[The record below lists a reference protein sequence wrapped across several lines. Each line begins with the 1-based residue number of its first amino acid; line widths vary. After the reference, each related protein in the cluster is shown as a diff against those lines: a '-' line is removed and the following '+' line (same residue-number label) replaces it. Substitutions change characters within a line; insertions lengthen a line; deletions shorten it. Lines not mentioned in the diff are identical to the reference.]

1 MKKTNLIL
9 LLAIFLGM
17 STWSC
22 IDDDANAENM
32 GTEGLITDVTYS
44 LSSADGYE
52 ATFSFIDRDGDGGN
66 DALIF
71 SDTLLANKTYTG
83 GLILH
88 NRSTSPIERI
98 SQEIAREGLDHQVF
112 FISTIEG
119 LTVAYRDFGSDFDT
133 DGNPIGFV
141 TELTTGDPGIGTL
154 TMTLRSG
161 PDKFAEGVSDGDI
174 TNAGGETVIEVIFDV
189 VLE

>member
-1 MKKTNLIL
+1 MNKTIL
-9 LLAIFLGM
+9 VLPLTFFLGL

-22 IDDDANAENM
+22 IDDDTNAGSM
-32 GTEGLITDVTYS
+32 GIEGLITDVSYS
-44 LSSADGYE
+44 LSSADGYQ
-52 ATFSFIDRDGDGGN
+52 ATFTFIDRDGDGDN

-71 SDTLLANKTYTG
+71 NDTVLANKTYTG
-83 GLILH
+83 GLCLH
-88 NRSTSPIERI
+88 NNSTSPIERI
-98 SQEIAREGLDHQVF
+98 SQDIARDGTDHQVF
-112 FISTIEG
+112 FTSTVEG
-119 LTVAYRDFGSDFDT
+119 LTIAYRDFGSDFDT

-141 TELTTGDPGIGTL
+141 TELTTGDPGTGTL

-189 VLE
+189 VVE